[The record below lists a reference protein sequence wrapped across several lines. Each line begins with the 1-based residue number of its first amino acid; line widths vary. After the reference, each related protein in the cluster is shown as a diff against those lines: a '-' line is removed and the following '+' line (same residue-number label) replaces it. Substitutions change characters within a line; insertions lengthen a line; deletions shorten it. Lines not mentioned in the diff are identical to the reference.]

1 MKAILYKL
9 SYCFYSSKRY
19 NILKKNLLLKEKKI
33 NNGGLPFTYFE
44 STNEGKNLVLLH
56 GLLDASFG
64 FRKMI
69 PFLKNW
75 KIIVPDV
82 PGFGKNRLPSISIL
96 WNLDVIAKL
105 IYDAIKVLNLRDIT
119 LVGHSMGGLLSQ
131 HICLLDQKGEKR
143 IERLILLSTGNE
155 PSPRRDE
162 LKDIL
167 FPKNREEVVRLLHQL
182 YHKNFPDP
190 NYFIQDMLVNI
201 WNSKE
206 YELLAKNTIEREAE
220 IFFGKRAKEIK
231 IPVHLVVGDEDSITD
246 VHSIK
251 KLHSWIKGSTMD
263 IVREAKHALHLE
275 YPEQIANIINQ
286 YGGH

>member
-1 MKAILYKL
+1 MKSTLYKL
-9 SYCFYSSKRY
+9 FYFFYSSRRY
-19 NILKKNLLLKEKKI
+19 KILKKNLLLNEKKI

-44 STNEGKNLVLLH
+44 STKEGKNLMLLH

-64 FRKMI
+64 FRKII
-69 PFLKNW
+69 PFLENW
-75 KIIVPDV
+75 KILVPDV
-82 PGFGKNRLPSISIL
+82 PGFGKNMLPPISVL
-96 WNLDVIAKL
+96 WNLDVIATL
-105 IYDAIKVLNLRDIT
+105 IYNAIKVLNLREIT

-143 IERLILLSTGNE
+143 ITRLILLSTGNQ

-162 LKDIL
+162 LRSIL

-190 NYFIQDMLVNI
+190 NFFIQDMLVYT
-201 WNSKE
+201 WNTKE
-206 YELLAKNTIEREAE
+206 YELLANNTIERETE

-231 IPVHLVVGDEDSITD
+231 IPVHLVVGDEDCITD
-246 VHSIK
+246 LKSIK
-251 KLHSWIKGSTMD
+251 QLHNWIKGSTLD

-275 YPEQIANIINQ
+275 YPEQVADIINK
-286 YGGH
+286 YGGL

>member
-286 YGGH
+286 YGGY

>member
-1 MKAILYKL
+1 MKSTLYKL
-9 SYCFYSSKRY
+9 SYFFYSSKRY
-19 NILKKNLLLKEKKI
+19 KILKNNLLLKEKKI

-44 STNEGKNLVLLH
+44 STGEGKNLLLLH

-64 FRKMI
+64 FRKVI
-69 PFLKNW
+69 PFLENW
-75 KIIVPDV
+75 KILVPDV
-82 PGFGKNRLPSISIL
+82 PGFGKNMLPPISVL

-105 IYDAIKVLNLRDIT
+105 IYDAIKALNLREIT

-131 HICLLDQKGEKR
+131 HICLLDQKGDSRIKR
-143 IERLILLSTGNE
+143 LVLLSTGNQ

-162 LKDIL
+162 LKAIL

-190 NYFIQDMLVNI
+190 NYFIQDMLVYI

-206 YELLAKNTIEREAE
+206 YELLANNTIEREAE

-246 VHSIK
+246 LQSIK
-251 KLHSWIKGSTMD
+251 QLHSWIKGSTLD
-263 IVREAKHALHLE
+263 IIREAKHALHLE
-275 YPEQIANIINQ
+275 YPEQVASIINQ
-286 YGGH
+286 YGGL

>member
-1 MKAILYKL
+1 MKSTLYKL
-9 SYCFYSSKRY
+9 SYFFYSSRRY
-19 NILKKNLLLKEKKI
+19 KVLKKNLLLNEKKI

-44 STNEGKNLVLLH
+44 SNKEGKNLLLLH

-64 FRKMI
+64 FRKII
-69 PFLKNW
+69 PFLENW
-75 KIIVPDV
+75 KILVPDV
-82 PGFGKNRLPSISIL
+82 PGFGKNMLPPISVL

-105 IYDAIKVLNLRDIT
+105 IYDAIKVLNLREIT

-131 HICLLDQKGEKR
+131 HICLLDQKGESR
-143 IERLILLSTGNE
+143 IKRLILLSTGNQ
-155 PSPRRDE
+155 PSPRREE
-162 LKDIL
+162 LRAIL

-190 NYFIQDMLVNI
+190 NIFIQDMLVYT

-206 YELLAKNTIEREAE
+206 YELLANNTIEREAE

-246 VHSIK
+246 LKSIK
-251 KLHSWIKGSTMD
+251 QLHGWIKGSTLD

-275 YPEQIANIINQ
+275 YPEQVASIINK
-286 YGGH
+286 YGGL

>member
-1 MKAILYKL
+1 MKSILYKL
-9 SYCFYSSKRY
+9 SYHFYSSKRY
-19 NILKKNLLLKEKKI
+19 KVLKKNLLLKEKKI

-82 PGFGKNRLPSISIL
+82 PGFGKNSLPPISIL

-105 IYDAIKVLNLRDIT
+105 IYDAIKALNLREIT

-143 IERLILLSTGNE
+143 IERLVLLSTGNE

-167 FPKNREEVVRLLHQL
+167 FPKNRDEVVRLLHQL

-190 NYFIQDMLVNI
+190 NYFIQDMLVYI
-201 WNSKE
+201 WNSNE

-246 VHSIK
+246 IHSIK
-251 KLHSWIKGSTMD
+251 KLHSWIKGSTID
-263 IVREAKHALHLE
+263 IIREAKHALHLE